1 MAKFKPRQRKH
12 KVIQRSQRP
21 RDASEAQDPNSTLIV
36 PATRAQKDALASEA
50 KMALDYGQPS
60 MPSQKRKRLEKYI
73 VSILR
78 LPCCFPCQNPKDK
91 Q

>member
-21 RDASEAQDPNSTLIV
+21 RDASEAQDPNPISKI
-36 PATRAQKDALASEA
+36 PATTAQKNALACEA
-50 KMALDYGQPS
+50 QKVLDDGQHG

-73 VSILR
+73 VSILNIPHVSYPTTV
-78 LPCCFPCQNPKDK
+78 LS
-91 Q
+91 